1 MNLDWLLALLS
12 GGLVGLL
19 LGATGGGGSLVAIPL
34 LVYVV
39 GIPVQNA
46 SAMSL
51 IVVGYSALFGAWQE
65 SRQKQVHVPA
75 ALVFSLTGVLGAW
88 SGAQGHQ
95 LVSETVVLF
104 LFGNLLLFMSLWTFW
119 QPQSDKSQDAVTGC
133 AKHFSWP
140 CALKASA
147 IGWGVGLLTGFFG
160 IGGGFLI
167 VPALMILLGFPIRLA
182 MGTSFLIIALI
193 AIGGIVGHLNLASL
207 DFFLTGLVLL
217 GSVLGLVFGSRIT
230 SINVIS
236 PFKTVCS
243 HPHWH
248 HWLRTNPRQRLASH
262 LLRHGVKK
270 ASHIPSL
277 SFPWPRN

>member
-1 MNLDWLLALLS
+1 MNLDLVLALLS

-39 GIPVQNA
+39 GIPVQKA

-65 SRQKQVHVPA
+65 SRQQQVHIPA
-75 ALVFSLTGVLGAW
+75 ALVFSLTGILGAW
-88 SGAQGHQ
+88 LGAHGHQ

-119 QPQSDKSQDAVTGC
+119 QPHNDNETDGETGC
-133 AKHFSWP
+133 SKNFSWP
-140 CALKASA
+140 CAFKASA

-167 VPALMILLGFPIRLA
+167 VPALMVLLEFPIRLA

-193 AIGGIVGHLNLASL
+193 SIGGVIGHLNLASL
-207 DFFLTGLVLL
+207 DIFLTGLVLI
-217 GSVLGLVFGSRIT
+217 GSVLGLIFGSKVTRKI
-230 SINVIS
+230 SSHHLRRCVAILIGVIG
-236 PFKTVCS
+236 FG
-243 HPHWH
+243 
-248 HWLRTNPRQRLASH
+248 LILDNA
-262 LLRHGVKK
+262 RHF
-270 ASHIPSL
+270 L
-277 SFPWPRN
+277 F

>member
-1 MNLDWLLALLS
+1 MEFHYILALFS

-19 LGATGGGGSLVAIPL
+19 LGSTGGGGSLVAIPL

-39 GIPVQNA
+39 GIPVQTA

-65 SRQKQVHVPA
+65 SRLQRVHVPA
-75 ALVFSLTGVLGAW
+75 ALVFSLTGVFGAW
-88 SGAQGHQ
+88 IGAQGHQ

-104 LFGNLLLFMSLWTFW
+104 LFGNLLLFMSFWTFW
-119 QPQSDKSQDAVTGC
+119 RPQNDEDKEGETGC
-133 AKHFSWP
+133 SKHFSWS

-167 VPALMILLGFPIRLA
+167 VPALMILLEFPIRLA

-207 DFFLTGLVLL
+207 DIFLTGLVLL
-217 GSVLGLVFGSRIT
+217 GSVLGLVLGSRIT
-230 SINVIS
+230 QSIS
-236 PFKTVCS
+236 S
-243 HPHWH
+243 HRLRRCVAILIGIIGLGLILDNGWH
-248 HWLRTNPRQRLASH
+248 L
-262 LLRHGVKK
+262 
-270 ASHIPSL
+270 I
-277 SFPWPRN
+277 F

>member
-1 MNLDWLLALLS
+1 MDLDLLLALLS

-39 GIPVQNA
+39 GIPVQKA

-65 SRQKQVHVPA
+65 SRQKRVHIPA
-75 ALVFSLTGVLGAW
+75 ALVFSLTGVFGAW
-88 SGAQGHQ
+88 IGAQGHR
-95 LVSETVVLF
+95 LVSETIVLF

-119 QPQSDKSQDAVTGC
+119 QPQKDKGNDAATGC
-133 AKHFSWP
+133 AKDFSWP

-167 VPALMILLGFPIRLA
+167 VPALMLLLEFPIRLA

-207 DFFLTGLVLL
+207 DIFLTGLVLF
-217 GSVLGLVFGSRIT
+217 GSVLGLIFGSRIT
-230 SINVIS
+230 RKIS
-236 PFKTVCS
+236 S
-243 HPHWH
+243 HHLRRCVAILIGAIGLGLILDNGWH
-248 HWLRTNPRQRLASH
+248 L
-262 LLRHGVKK
+262 V
-270 ASHIPSL
+270 
-277 SFPWPRN
+277 F

>member
-1 MNLDWLLALLS
+1 MEFHYILALLS
-12 GGLVGLL
+12 GGLIGLL

-39 GIPVQNA
+39 GIPVQTA

-65 SRQKQVHVPA
+65 SRQQRVHVRA
-75 ALVFSLTGVLGAW
+75 AFVFGLTGVFGAW
-88 SGAQGHQ
+88 IGAQGHQ
-95 LVSETVVLF
+95 LVSETIVLF
-104 LFGNLLLFMSLWTFW
+104 LFGNLLLFISLWTFW
-119 QPQSDKSQDAVTGC
+119 QPQNDESKEGENGC
-133 AKHFSWP
+133 AEHFSWP

-167 VPALMILLGFPIRLA
+167 VPALMILLEFPIRLA

-207 DFFLTGLVLL
+207 DVFLTGLVLV
-217 GSVLGLVFGSRIT
+217 GSVLGLVLGSKIT
-230 SINVIS
+230 QSISTHHLRRCVAILIGIIGLGLILDNG
-236 PFKTVCS
+236 
-243 HPHWH
+243 WH
-248 HWLRTNPRQRLASH
+248 L
-262 LLRHGVKK
+262 
-270 ASHIPSL
+270 I
-277 SFPWPRN
+277 F

>member
-1 MNLDWLLALLS
+1 MDFDLVLALLS
-12 GGLVGLL
+12 GGVIGLL

-65 SRQKQVHVPA
+65 GRQKRVHVPT
-75 ALVFSLTGVLGAW
+75 ALVFSLTGMFGAW
-88 SGAQGHQ
+88 IGAQGHQ
-95 LVSETVVLF
+95 LVSETIVLF

-119 QPQSDKSQDAVTGC
+119 QPQKDKSHEGHTGC
-133 AKHFSWP
+133 ADQFSWP
-140 CALKASA
+140 CAFKASA

-167 VPALMILLGFPIRLA
+167 VPALMVLLGFPIRLS

-193 AIGGIVGHLNLASL
+193 SIGGVIGHLNLASL
-207 DFFLTGLVLL
+207 DIFLTGLVLV
-217 GSVLGLVFGSRIT
+217 GSVLGLVFGSKIT
-230 SINVIS
+230 RKIS
-236 PFKTVCS
+236 S
-243 HPHWH
+243 HHLRRCVAILIGAIGLGLILDNGWH
-248 HWLRTNPRQRLASH
+248 L
-262 LLRHGVKK
+262 
-270 ASHIPSL
+270 I
-277 SFPWPRN
+277 F

>member
-1 MNLDWLLALLS
+1 MNFDWLLALLS

-19 LGATGGGGSLVAIPL
+19 LGSTGGGGSLVAIPL

-39 GIPVQNA
+39 GIPVQTA

-65 SRQKQVHVPA
+65 NRHQRVHIPA
-75 ALVFSLTGVLGAW
+75 ALVFSITGMLGAW
-88 SGAQGHQ
+88 IGAQGQQ
-95 LVSETVVLF
+95 LVPETVVLF
-104 LFGNLLLFMSLWTFW
+104 LFGHLLLLISVWTFW
-119 QPQSDKSQDAVTGC
+119 QPQKDPGNDVPTGC

-140 CALKASA
+140 CAFKASA

-167 VPALMILLGFPIRLA
+167 VPALMILLEFPIRLA
-182 MGTSFLIIALI
+182 IGTSFLIIALI
-193 AIGGIVGHLNLASL
+193 AIGGVIGHLKLAAL

-230 SINVIS
+230 RSIS
-236 PFKTVCS
+236 S
-243 HPHWH
+243 HH
-248 HWLRTNPRQRLASH
+248 LRRCVAILIGAIGLGLIIDNG
-262 LLRHGVKK
+262 RHF
-270 ASHIPSL
+270 L
-277 SFPWPRN
+277 F

>member
-1 MNLDWLLALLS
+1 MEFHYILALLS

-65 SRQKQVHVPA
+65 NRQKCVHIPA
-75 ALVFSLTGVLGAW
+75 ALVFSVTGVLGAW
-88 SGAQGHQ
+88 IGAQGHQ

-119 QPQSDKSQDAVTGC
+119 QPPKENSNDAATGC

-140 CALKASA
+140 CALKASS

-167 VPALMILLGFPIRLA
+167 VPALMILLEFPIRLA
-182 MGTSFLIIALI
+182 IGTSFLIIALI
-193 AIGGIVGHLNLASL
+193 ATGGVIGHLSLASL
-207 DFFLTGLVLL
+207 DIFLTGLVLL
-217 GSVLGLVFGSRIT
+217 GSVLGLVFGSRVT
-230 SINVIS
+230 RSISSHHLRRCVAILIGVIGLGLILDNG
-236 PFKTVCS
+236 
-243 HPHWH
+243 WH
-248 HWLRTNPRQRLASH
+248 L
-262 LLRHGVKK
+262 
-270 ASHIPSL
+270 IY
-277 SFPWPRN
+277 

>member
-1 MNLDWLLALLS
+1 MDVAFLFALLS

-39 GIPVQNA
+39 GIPVQEA

-65 SRQKQVHVPA
+65 SRHKQVHIPT
-75 ALVFSLTGVLGAW
+75 ALVFSLTGVIGAW
-88 SGAQGHQ
+88 IGAQGHQ
-95 LVSETVVLF
+95 LVSGTVVLF
-104 LFGNLLLFMSLWTFW
+104 SFGNLLLFMSLWTFW
-119 QPQSDKSQDAVTGC
+119 QPHNTQGSDVATGC

-140 CALKASA
+140 CAFKASA

-167 VPALMILLGFPIRLA
+167 VPALMFLLGFPIRLA
-182 MGTSFLIIALI
+182 MGTSFLVIALI
-193 AIGGIVGHLNLASL
+193 SIGGVVGHLDLASL

-217 GSVLGLVFGSRIT
+217 GSVLGLVFGSRVT
-230 SINVIS
+230 GSIS
-236 PFKTVCS
+236 S
-243 HPHWH
+243 HH
-248 HWLRTNPRQRLASH
+248 LRRCVAILIGAIGLGLIIDNGRH
-262 LLRHGVKK
+262 L
-270 ASHIPSL
+270 I
-277 SFPWPRN
+277 FF

>member
-1 MNLDWLLALLS
+1 MNFDWLLALLS

-19 LGATGGGGSLVAIPL
+19 LGSTGGGGSLVAIPL

-65 SRQKQVHVPA
+65 YRHKRVHIPT
-75 ALVFSLTGVLGAW
+75 ALVFSLTGVIGAW
-88 SGAQGHQ
+88 IGAHGHQ

-119 QPQSDKSQDAVTGC
+119 HPQNDQGKDGATGC
-133 AKHFSWP
+133 AEKFSWP

-207 DFFLTGLVLL
+207 DIFLTGLVLL
-217 GSVLGLVFGSRIT
+217 GSVLGLVFGSRVT
-230 SINVIS
+230 RS
-236 PFKTVCS
+236 
-243 HPHWH
+243 
-248 HWLRTNPRQRLASH
+248 
-262 LLRHGVKK
+262 
-270 ASHIPSL
+270 IPSHHL
-277 SFPWPRN
+277 RRCVAILIGTIGLGLIIDNGWHLIF

>member
-1 MNLDWLLALLS
+1 MDLHYILALLS
-12 GGLVGLL
+12 GGIVGLL

-39 GIPVQNA
+39 GIPVQKA

-65 SRQKQVHVPA
+65 SRQKHVHAPA

-88 SGAQGHQ
+88 IGAQGHQ
-95 LVSETVVLF
+95 LVSERVVLF

-119 QPQSDKSQDAVTGC
+119 KPHTENGHEDTAEC
-133 AKHFSWP
+133 AEHFSWP

-147 IGWGVGLLTGFFG
+147 IGWGVGLLAGFFG

-167 VPALMILLGFPIRLA
+167 VPALMILLEFPIRLA

-193 AIGGIVGHLNLASL
+193 SIGGVIGHLNLASL
-207 DFFLTGLVLL
+207 DLVLTGLVLV
-217 GSVLGLVFGSRIT
+217 GSVLGLVYGSKVT
-230 SINVIS
+230 QSI
-236 PFKTVCS
+236 
-243 HPHWH
+243 
-248 HWLRTNPRQRLASH
+248 ASH
-262 LLRHGVKK
+262 QLRRGV
-270 ASHIPSL
+270 AIL
-277 SFPWPRN
+277 IGFVGFGLILDNGWRLIF

>member
-1 MNLDWLLALLS
+1 MDFHYLLALLS

-19 LGATGGGGSLVAIPL
+19 LGTTGGGGSLVAIPL

-39 GIPVQNA
+39 GIPVQTA

-65 SRQKQVHVPA
+65 YRHKRVHIPT
-75 ALVFSLTGVLGAW
+75 ALVFSLTGVIGAW
-88 SGAQGHQ
+88 IGAQGHQ
-95 LVSETVVLF
+95 LVSETIVLF
-104 LFGNLLLFMSLWTFW
+104 LFGNLLLFMGLWTFW
-119 QPQSDKSQDAVTGC
+119 QPHNKQSSDALTGC
-133 AKHFSWP
+133 AKQFSWP
-140 CALKASA
+140 CAFKASA

-167 VPALMILLGFPIRLA
+167 VPALMILLEFPIRLA

-193 AIGGIVGHLNLASL
+193 AIGGVVGHLNLASL

-230 SINVIS
+230 RSIS
-236 PFKTVCS
+236 S
-243 HPHWH
+243 HHLRRCVAILIGAIGLGLIIDNGWH
-248 HWLRTNPRQRLASH
+248 L
-262 LLRHGVKK
+262 
-270 ASHIPSL
+270 I
-277 SFPWPRN
+277 F